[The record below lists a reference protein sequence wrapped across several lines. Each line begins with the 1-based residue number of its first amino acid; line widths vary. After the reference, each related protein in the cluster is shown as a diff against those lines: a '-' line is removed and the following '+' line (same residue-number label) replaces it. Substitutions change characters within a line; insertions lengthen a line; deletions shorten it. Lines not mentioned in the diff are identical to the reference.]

1 MRFVSSVSGLNKRL
15 LLLGP
20 ITCLIIYSTSCTGSP
35 LGSELNIG
43 WRNWYCV
50 VCWAL
55 LRPIW
60 LSSVA
65 PHYVLGAPAPP
76 VQLNKVFS
84 ICLLHAPPPCRNVPL
99 QWLAPNSEWSLFVDS
114 YNPENPFS
122 AIPLSTYM

>member
-1 MRFVSSVSGLNKRL
+1 MRCVSPVSVLNKRL

-20 ITCLIIYSTSCTGSP
+20 ITSLVICSTSCTGSP

-43 WRNWYCV
+43 WQHWYGV
-50 VCWAL
+50 VCWAW

-60 LSSVA
+60 LSSLA
-65 PHYVLGAPAPP
+65 PHYVLGATAPS

-99 QWLAPNSEWSLFVDS
+99 KWLAPQFGMVSLC
-114 YNPENPFS
+114 
-122 AIPLSTYM
+122 